1 MHPESYV
8 PVCSD
13 HLSLS
18 PRLAAN
24 ASSFIYDVGWVLLRL
39 IWNVGDYVIIDMV
52 GIMRDYQLEG
62 YEWMTSLWEN
72 GINGILGEHP
82 PSSF

>member
-1 MHPESYV
+1 
-8 PVCSD
+8 
-13 HLSLS
+13 
-18 PRLAAN
+18 
-24 ASSFIYDVGWVLLRL
+24 
-39 IWNVGDYVIIDMV
+39 MV